1 MCCRGKNR
9 FLFVYFIGIKQQQVF
24 GDDDAAIARG
34 LVLMFISNKKKIV
47 SFQFMTHLS
56 FTRIV
61 QKEMFD
67 FGFPLYGLFYVGG
80 IFFL

>member
-1 MCCRGKNR
+1 MLKGENR

-34 LVLMFISNKKKIV
+34 LVLMFISNKKIV

-56 FTRIV
+56 FTRMV

-80 IFFL
+80 FFL